1 MSKCLICSVDNA
13 PHQSRCASCGAM
25 LKQTQEGSEG
35 MFDFEEGR
43 TYPAPTETFDS
54 ENLAQLKMAV
64 EDWLDGG
71 DDSEVRV
78 WLKHIRKHFEEFTG
92 KGMAQL
98 ARALEVEKRL
108 NAEGDFHHHVGYLV
122 RKGVAL
128 CEEGLQGMESALAVE
143 DEHELQKYLDVFRQ
157 GNDHICTALLMI
169 SDREEML
176 KEAVERFAP
185 EEEEGATSAPDRLA

>member
-1 MSKCLICSVDNA
+1 
-13 PHQSRCASCGAM
+13 
-25 LKQTQEGSEG
+25 
-35 MFDFEEGR
+35 
-43 TYPAPTETFDS
+43 
-54 ENLAQLKMAV
+54 MAID
-64 EDWLDGG
+64 DWLDGA
-71 DDSEVRV
+71 DDSQVRV

-92 KGMAQL
+92 HGMAQL

-128 CEEGLQGMESALAVE
+128 CEEGLHGMESSLPVE

-169 SDREEML
+169 HDRQEL
-176 KEAVERFAP
+176 LDEAVDRFAP
-185 EEEEGATSAPDRLA
+185 AAEEATSAPDGLA

>member
-1 MSKCLICSVDNA
+1 MPKCLICSLENLPNA
-13 PHQSRCASCGAM
+13 SRCASCGAM
-25 LKQTQEGSEG
+25 LRQAVEAADG

-43 TYPAPTETFDS
+43 VYPAPTETFDS

-64 EDWLDGG
+64 EEWLDGE
-71 DDSEVRV
+71 DDAQVRV
-78 WLKHIRKHFEEFTG
+78 WLKHIRKHFDDFTG
-92 KGMAQL
+92 NGMGQL

-128 CEEGLQGMESALAVE
+128 CEEGLSGMESSLEVE

-157 GNDHICTALLMI
+157 GNDHICTALLMM
-169 SDREEML
+169 SDRQEML
-176 KEAVERFAP
+176 TEAVERFAP
-185 EEEEGATSAPDRLA
+185 EAENATSAPDSLA

>member
-1 MSKCLICSVDNA
+1 MAKCLICSVESLPNA
-13 PHQSRCASCGAM
+13 SRCASCGAM
-25 LKQTQEGSEG
+25 LRQAVEAADS

-43 TYPAPTETFDS
+43 LYPAPTETFDT
-54 ENLAQLKMAV
+54 ENLAQLRMAI
-64 EDWLDGG
+64 EDWLDGS
-71 DDSEVRV
+71 DDSQVKV

-92 KGMAQL
+92 HGMAQL

-108 NAEGDFHHHVGYLV
+108 NAEGDFHHQVGYLV

-128 CEEGLQGMESALAVE
+128 CDEGLHGMESSLPVE

-169 SDREEML
+169 SDRQEL
-176 KEAVERFAP
+176 LNEAVERFAP
-185 EEEEGATSAPDRLA
+185 AEEDAASAPDGLA